1 LNLEGNIW
9 INQSE
14 GVDALMITAFIIAC
28 EIGFWLFVVSGLLCR
43 YIFRLKRLGAILLL
57 CTPLV
62 DLALVIAT
70 VYDLRDGAEAT
81 FAHSVAAVYIGTSI
95 AFGHRMIKWAD
106 ERFAHRFAGGPAP
119 AGKPKH
125 GKEHAHYERVGWLH
139 HLLAWVIG
147 SAILY
152 GMIIMVGDETRTEP
166 LFNTL
171 RIWLLI
177 LGIDFLISFSYTVWP
192 RKQKAVS

>member
-1 LNLEGNIW
+1 MKGNTPEG
-9 INQSE
+9 E
-14 GVDALMITAFIIAC
+14 YLHMITAFIIAC
-28 EIGFWLFVVSGLLCR
+28 EIGFWLFVLGGLLCR
-43 YIFRLKRLGAILLL
+43 YIFRLKRLGAFLLI

-70 VYDLRDGAEAT
+70 VYDLRDGSEAS
-81 FAHSVAAVYIGTSI
+81 FAHSVAAVYIGVSI

-106 ERFAHRFAGGPAP
+106 ERFAHRFASGPAP
-119 AGKPKH
+119 TGKPKH

-152 GMIIMVGDETRTEP
+152 GMIRMVGDETRTEA

-171 RIWLLI
+171 RLWSLI
-177 LGIDFLISFSYTVWP
+177 LGIDFLISFSYTLWP
-192 RKQKAVS
+192 RKKKAVS